1 MTCSVWQMPQS
12 AKCFAILLTY
22 LIEAIVSLL
31 INVQCFLSS
40 KSYKWFCNDCAAI
53 IFYYK
58 YRFCIYPV
66 TYTFWHS
73 LTCITLCCKNEN
85 MPWIF
90 IIHNTTV
97 FFGGNLQCWKGG
109 VFWWSIFLF
118 TISSIQRS
126 LLEFRKQKKIDE
138 NNLQLGV
145 SSLGK
150 YNKVWPF

>member
-1 MTCSVWQMPQS
+1 MLQDLRWCSVFYHQ
-12 AKCFAILLTY
+12 
-22 LIEAIVSLL
+22 
-31 INVQCFLSS
+31 NS
-40 KSYKWFCNDCAAI
+40 KSYKWFCSDCAAI

-85 MPWIF
+85 MSWIF

-109 VFWWSIFLF
+109 VFCWSIFLF
-118 TISSIQRS
+118 NFFSIQRS
-126 LLEFRKQKKIDE
+126 LLEFRKQKNRWKQFTIGSFFTGE
-138 NNLQLGV
+138 
-145 SSLGK
+145 K
-150 YNKVWPF
+150 